1 MGTSIFLGFFDEK
14 NTLKLIN
21 RNVMKLLSDSDRR
34 KSMSEIGQLFFDT
47 QGADRVLREILSLNK
62 L

>member
-1 MGTSIFLGFFDEK
+1 MGTSISLGFFAEK

-21 RNVMKLLSDSDRR
+21 RNVMKLLSDFDRR
-34 KSMSEIGQLFFDT
+34 RSMSEIGQLLFDT